1 MCPICW
7 SLGDVGDFFFD
18 RAGLFA
24 VDARATLQK
33 AQASSGVSYNEL
45 CLGGK
50 LLKRRTTRRYRV
62 ESVSWILRVLGRTL
76 GTLRCQRVAELYG
89 SDNEPRC
96 HTFCSIGILSPKVSP
111 LGAAIVTGEGG
122 GNVVR

>member
-1 MCPICW
+1 M
-7 SLGDVGDFFFD
+7 SATLFFLH

-24 VDARATLQK
+24 VDARATLQQ
-33 AQASSGVSYNEL
+33 AQASNGLSYNEL

-62 ESVSWILRVLGRTL
+62 ETVSWILRVLGRTL
-76 GTLRCQRVAELYG
+76 GTLRSQRVAQLHG
-89 SDNEPRC
+89 NDNEPRC
-96 HTFCSIGILSPKVSP
+96 YTFCSIGILSPKVSP

-122 GNVVR
+122 GDVVR